1 MDLYVVGFD
10 RVILNKVEPNDYIV
24 DHSAVCNHYEKCVN
38 YEYIGEQYHMS
49 KKDVKETAEH
59 IDQWGY
65 SLLYSEDDFSDGKY
79 YHIIDMDFMDIG
91 VLKPTG
97 VKEYF
102 LFLSENVV
110 RLRRDAKVDTILK

>member
-65 SLLYSEDDFSDGKY
+65 SLLYSES
-79 YHIIDMDFMDIG
+79 I
-91 VLKPTG
+91 
-97 VKEYF
+97 
-102 LFLSENVV
+102 S
-110 RLRRDAKVDTILK
+110 